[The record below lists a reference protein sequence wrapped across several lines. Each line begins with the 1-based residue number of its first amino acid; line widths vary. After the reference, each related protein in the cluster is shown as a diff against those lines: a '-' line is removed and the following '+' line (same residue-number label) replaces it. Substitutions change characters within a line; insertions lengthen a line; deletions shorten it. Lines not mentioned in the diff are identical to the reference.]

1 MVMNNQESID
11 KMKQMNLY
19 GMARA
24 MTSALDMGLKDI
36 TPDEFVAH
44 LVDAE
49 WDDRYNRRLLRLIKN
64 AKFRYTASFEEMD
77 FSLERNLSK
86 NMFLRFSDCSFI
98 KDKKNIIITGSTGVG
113 KSYAASALGNQA
125 CIYGY
130 RTLYFNLSKLFST
143 LKLAKADGSY
153 ISQMQKIEKADL
165 ILLDDFGLQKLDTA
179 SRLIFLE
186 ILEDRHGLKSTVITS
201 QLPVASW
208 HEVIGDPTIADA
220 ICDRII
226 NNSYRIE
233 LKGDSLRKKYGGD
246 SMKR

>member
-1 MVMNNQESID
+1 MNNQESID

-24 MTSALDMGLKDI
+24 MTSALDMGLADI

-98 KDKKNIIITGSTGVG
+98 KDKKNIIITGPTGVG
-113 KSYAASALGNQA
+113 Y
-125 CIYGY
+125 
-130 RTLYFNLSKLFST
+130 
-143 LKLAKADGSY
+143 D
-153 ISQMQKIEKADL
+153 
-165 ILLDDFGLQKLDTA
+165 
-179 SRLIFLE
+179 
-186 ILEDRHGLKSTVITS
+186 
-201 QLPVASW
+201 
-208 HEVIGDPTIADA
+208 
-220 ICDRII
+220 
-226 NNSYRIE
+226 
-233 LKGDSLRKKYGGD
+233 KYLV
-246 SMKR
+246 M

>member
-1 MVMNNQESID
+1 MNNQESID